1 MSSLNVRRTKVTV
14 GEAVVEEEGISH
26 GIKKSN
32 TRSKKLNNITINK
45 NGRIMSILTSLK
57 LSIIK
62 ISTEGITKIPQL
74 IIPNMITEEAIKT
87 EMITMVKMIIM
98 TSRSLITQSMMRTM
112 TNTIGVHR
120 SQNARTGVT
129 IKTTAR

>member
-1 MSSLNVRRTKVTV
+1 MSSLNVRQTKVTV
-14 GEAVVEEEGISH
+14 GEAEVEEEGISH

-45 NGRIMSILTSLK
+45 NGRIMSTLTSLK

-62 ISTEGITKIPQL
+62 ISTEGITKIPKL
-74 IIPNMITEEAIKT
+74 MIPNMITEEATKT